1 MRNTFFVT
9 SCRFHTHDS
18 HQLVMIGYFRN
29 NKNDGQR
36 LEVFLDGRKIP
47 CKAEELELLSGAMR
61 NSEGMP
67 ITKQYFLWI
76 TLPDSW
82 LGHQKVDVIQF
93 NEDGKKKV
101 YHISVKKIEKLKK
114 ELPCRIDKV
123 KIEQGCFWLRGWYI
137 CEKDMKLSFMNQ
149 KGEAL
154 SAELE
159 RESRPDI
166 QKVYPECMTEEIKG
180 FTAVF
185 RGDIPAKAVV
195 LLESKNNSAKISVA
209 LRPSA
214 LEKTVSKAVHLT
226 QKAKLYYQKNGIQA
240 TWKRV
245 FDKVTS
251 RTEISYEEW
260 FKRNR
265 PSAGN
270 LKAQRNMR
278 FAYAPL
284 VSIIVSGTE
293 EAPNY
298 LQETKDS
305 IHKQSYQKWEMCFC
319 KGNNAESMSKA
330 MGEAKGEWIA
340 FVHAGDVLSLNALYE
355 CVSEMNAFPATE
367 LIYTDED
374 KLDDKGKKHID
385 PNFKPDYNIDMLRS
399 TNYIKHLLV
408 VKRELCQKAGNR
420 NPDIEVDPEYDFIL
434 RCVEN
439 TDNIRHI
446 PKVLYSE
453 RKVFHDE
460 KGISKMELGAI
471 RAHYNRVKISA
482 EAMETSYP
490 GIYRSKYRLESFP
503 LVSVI
508 IPNKDHIEDLDKCL
522 KSLGVKSSY
531 PNIEYIVVE
540 NNSQKEETFAYYQQ
554 LETKNPKAKVVFWE
568 GKGFNYPAINMYG
581 VEYAQG
587 EYLLFLNNDTE
598 IVNEDCIEELLGY
611 CMRDDVGAA
620 GARLYYEDGSI
631 QHAGVIIGLG
641 GVAAH
646 AFVDTHP
653 EDAGYANRIVMAQDL
668 SAVTAA
674 CMMVKR
680 TVFERVGGFDTSY
693 AVAFNDV
700 DLCLKIREAGYLIVY
715 NPYAELMH
723 YESKSR
729 GYEDTPEKVERF
741 QSEIQRFHKRWEKI
755 LEEGDPYYNPNL
767 TLDKCDFSLSIV
779 SRRK

>member
-1 MRNTFFVT
+1 
-9 SCRFHTHDS
+9 
-18 HQLVMIGYFRN
+18 
-29 NKNDGQR
+29 
-36 LEVFLDGRKIP
+36 
-47 CKAEELELLSGAMR
+47 
-61 NSEGMP
+61 
-67 ITKQYFLWI
+67 
-76 TLPDSW
+76 
-82 LGHQKVDVIQF
+82 
-93 NEDGKKKV
+93 
-101 YHISVKKIEKLKK
+101 
-114 ELPCRIDKV
+114 
-123 KIEQGCFWLRGWYI
+123 
-137 CEKDMKLSFMNQ
+137 
-149 KGEAL
+149 
-154 SAELE
+154 
-159 RESRPDI
+159 
-166 QKVYPECMTEEIKG
+166 
-180 FTAVF
+180 
-185 RGDIPAKAVV
+185 
-195 LLESKNNSAKISVA
+195 
-209 LRPSA
+209 
-214 LEKTVSKAVHLT
+214 
-226 QKAKLYYQKNGIQA
+226 
-240 TWKRV
+240 
-245 FDKVTS
+245 
-251 RTEISYEEW
+251 
-260 FKRNR
+260 
-265 PSAGN
+265 
-270 LKAQRNMR
+270 
-278 FAYAPL
+278 
-284 VSIIVSGTE
+284 
-293 EAPNY
+293 
-298 LQETKDS
+298 
-305 IHKQSYQKWEMCFC
+305 
-319 KGNNAESMSKA
+319 
-330 MGEAKGEWIA
+330 
-340 FVHAGDVLSLNALYE
+340 
-355 CVSEMNAFPATE
+355 
-367 LIYTDED
+367 
-374 KLDDKGKKHID
+374 
-385 PNFKPDYNIDMLRS
+385 
-399 TNYIKHLLV
+399 
-408 VKRELCQKAGNR
+408 
-420 NPDIEVDPEYDFIL
+420 
-434 RCVEN
+434 
-439 TDNIRHI
+439 
-446 PKVLYSE
+446 
-453 RKVFHDE
+453 
-460 KGISKMELGAI
+460 MELGAI
-471 RAHYNRVKISA
+471 RAHYNRVNISA
-482 EAMETSYP
+482 EVMETSYP
-490 GIYRSKYRLESFP
+490 GIYRSKYKLESFP

-522 KSLGVKSSY
+522 KSLEVKSSY
-531 PNIEYIVVE
+531 PNIEYIIVE